1 MELPECEL
9 RPNGPKSNYEPS
21 DRSVNASVTCMW
33 HSKNTFATA
42 AEEELT
48 MTEPPNSITPPLP
61 NSGTPEVTHTGIAL
75 FAMPTYIVTQ

>member
-1 MELPECEL
+1 MVQNPI
-9 RPNGPKSNYEPS
+9 YEPS

-48 MTEPPNSITPPLP
+48 MTEPPNSITPPP
-61 NSGTPEVTHTGIAL
+61 STTTA
-75 FAMPTYIVTQ
+75 